1 MSTPSDPKWFR
12 TVLGH
17 YPTGV
22 CVVSAVG
29 VDGARLGMTVGS
41 FSSASLTPPLV
52 SFLPDRASSTWPKI
66 AAVRR
71 FCVNVLAHDQ
81 EAVCRTF
88 ASRAPDKFAGLAHS
102 LSAAGMPIIDNVVAW
117 MDCDLHATY
126 EAGDH
131 LIVLGH
137 VHAMA
142 VTRAV
147 APLLFFRGGYGQFSP
162 FAANEPDS
170 S

>member
-1 MSTPSDPKWFR
+1 M
-12 TVLGH
+12 LGH

-29 VDGARLGMTVGS
+29 SDGVPIGLTVGS
-41 FSSASLTPPLV
+41 FSSASLSPPLV
-52 SFLPDRASSTWPKI
+52 SFLPDRSSTTWPKI
-66 AAVRR
+66 AAVRK

-88 ASRAPDKFAGLAHS
+88 ASRVPDKFNGLAHS
-102 LSAAGMPIIDNVVAW
+102 LSAAGMPILDGVVAW
-117 MDCDLHATY
+117 IDCDLHATY

-137 VHAMA
+137 VHSMA
-142 VTRAV
+142 VTRPV

-162 FAANEPDS
+162 FTPDED
-170 S
+170 

>member
-1 MSTPSDPKWFR
+1 MSSPSDPQWFR

-29 VDGARLGMTVGS
+29 SDGVPIGMTVGS
-41 FSSASLTPPLV
+41 FSSASLSPPLV
-52 SFLPDRASSTWPKI
+52 SFLPDRSSSTWPKI

-81 EAVCRTF
+81 EAVCRRF
-88 ASRAPDKFAGLAHS
+88 ASKAPDKFAGLAHS
-102 LSAAGMPIIDNVVAW
+102 LSAAGMPILDGVVAW
-117 MDCDLHATY
+117 IDCDLHATY

-137 VHAMA
+137 VHSMA
-142 VTRAV
+142 VTRPV

-162 FAANEPDS
+162 FEPDPKGQ
-170 S
+170 